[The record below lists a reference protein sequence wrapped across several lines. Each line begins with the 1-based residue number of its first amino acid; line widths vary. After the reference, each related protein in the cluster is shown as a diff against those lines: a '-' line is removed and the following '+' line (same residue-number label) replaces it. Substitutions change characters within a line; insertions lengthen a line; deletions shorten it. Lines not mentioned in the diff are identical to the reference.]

1 MVMIGMNG
9 HIYHSWW
16 PQMVTT
22 RFQSNIK
29 YLGHILVM
37 IGMNQHIYHSWWP
50 QMVTHVFSLTSS
62 TQDTY
67 GYGMNQHMVT
77 TRFQSIKV

>member
-1 MVMIGMNG
+1 M
-9 HIYHSWW
+9 
-16 PQMVTT
+16 
-22 RFQSNIK
+22 
-29 YLGHILVM
+29 VM

-67 GYGMNQHMVT
+67 GYDWY
-77 TRFQSIKV
+77 QSTYISFLVATDGNYTFLV

>member
-1 MVMIGMNG
+1 MVMIGINQ

-29 YLGHILVM
+29 YLVATDGNDWYQWL
-37 IGMNQHIYHSWWP
+37 
-50 QMVTHVFSLTSS
+50 
-62 TQDTY
+62 
-67 GYGMNQHMVT
+67 
-77 TRFQSIKV
+77 

>member
-9 HIYHSWW
+9 QIYHIWLVATDGNS
-16 PQMVTT
+16 

-29 YLGHILVM
+29 Y
-37 IGMNQHIYHSWWP
+37 
-50 QMVTHVFSLTSS
+50 

-67 GYGMNQHMVT
+67 GYDWYQSSFLVATDITTLSNIFGGSQMVT
-77 TRFQSIKV
+77 TRITLVDV